1 MNMSSVNNSL
11 KTQASTLSTIKDG
24 LQNVKTFKDTVGAT
38 LESGINTI
46 ANKTGISEQ
55 VISDT
60 LNATVDGLN
69 AHVTSTTGIDVKACV
84 DMLSS
89 INELTSATTT
99 GEAASAAVDVL
110 CNAMG
115 VEEEVVVA
123 AKEIFSLG
131 ASYAS
136 SLSGSIPTLALP
148 TSIFNI

>member
-1 MNMSSVNNSL
+1 MNMSVNNSL
-11 KTQASTLSTIKDG
+11 KTPASTLSTIKEG
-24 LQNVKTFKDTVGAT
+24 LQGVKTIKDTVGAT

-46 ANKTGISEQ
+46 ANKTGISEN
-55 VISDT
+55 VISEA
-60 LNATVDGLN
+60 LNATVEGLN

-84 DMLSS
+84 DMLNSLS
-89 INELTSATTT
+89 EFASATTS

-131 ASYAS
+131 ASYAK
-136 SLSGSIPTLALP
+136 SLSGSIPTLAIP
-148 TSIFNI
+148 TSLFNI